1 MQAEAAPPPPVPPMG
16 AEVEVVLA
24 LGLMEIAPS
33 QIRELELQLSPVGA
47 MEGLRTHLLGPDQVK
62 LQQSLPGEEV
72 VEPVVP
78 IPPLT
83 PVAMEPPDR

>member
-1 MQAEAAPPPPVPPMG
+1 MRAEAAPPPPVPPMG

-33 QIRELELQLSPVGA
+33 RIPELAPQLSPVEA
-47 MEGLRTHLLGPDQVK
+47 MEGLRTHLLGPDQGK
-62 LQQSLPGEEV
+62 LQQSLPGEGV

-78 IPPLT
+78 IPPPI
-83 PVAMEPPDR
+83 PVETEPLDR